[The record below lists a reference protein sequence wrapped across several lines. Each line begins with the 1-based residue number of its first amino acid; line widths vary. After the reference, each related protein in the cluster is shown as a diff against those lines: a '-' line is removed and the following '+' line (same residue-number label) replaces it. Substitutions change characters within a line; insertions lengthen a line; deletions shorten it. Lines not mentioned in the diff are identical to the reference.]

1 MSFASGSQQL
11 PPGTQPV
18 LVTSD
23 AKGNQVPIPSDP
35 AAAAPPPGPGDQAP
49 PAEPPA
55 APPAEPSKPKE
66 APVAAKPNKPNKPAA
81 KPNKRRS
88 ASGEAVLSRARRMF
102 RSEMKKVSKALG
114 FDEYDEATFNAK
126 IEEMTQSQQANL
138 SATERQAGQLKEV
151 ETSRSQLLG
160 EKQSL
165 QTELNKSRRRLEIA
179 EKQLDNFKV
188 EVRLRDTA
196 RDVGIRDPDYALH
209 LLMKHSDELP
219 EGQEPDVPAFFEGL
233 KRDAKLRHLF
243 NEESVPAGPRPVAE
257 QQPNQP
263 AQPTGEPQ
271 SQQVPQ
277 PPPRPAGP
285 AGAEMPNAL
294 EMDDQTYNA
303 HLKKEYGYTR
313 GTA

>member
-23 AKGNQVPIPSDP
+23 AKGNQVPIP
-35 AAAAPPPGPGDQAP
+35 AAAAPPPDPGGQAP
-49 PAEPPA
+49 PVEPPA
-55 APPAEPSKPKE
+55 APSAEPDKPKE
-66 APVAAKPNKPNKPAA
+66 APVAAKPKPNKPSA

-88 ASGEAVLSRARRMF
+88 ASGEAVLSRARRMY
-102 RSEMKKVSKALG
+102 RSQMKKVAQALG

-126 IEEMTQSQQANL
+126 IEEMTQSQQASL
-138 SATERQAGQLKEV
+138 STSERQAGQLKEV
-151 ETSRSQLLG
+151 ETSRSHLLG

-165 QTELNKSRRRLEIA
+165 QTELNKARRGLQAA
-179 EKQLDNFKV
+179 EKQLENFRI
-188 EVRLRDTA
+188 EVKLRETA
-196 RDVGIRDPDYALH
+196 RDAGIRDPDYALH

-219 EGQEPDVPAFFEGL
+219 EGQEPDVPAFFENL
-233 KRDAKLRHLF
+233 KRDASKRHLF

-277 PPPRPAGP
+277 PPPKPAGP

-303 HLKKEYGYTR
+303 HLKERYGYTR